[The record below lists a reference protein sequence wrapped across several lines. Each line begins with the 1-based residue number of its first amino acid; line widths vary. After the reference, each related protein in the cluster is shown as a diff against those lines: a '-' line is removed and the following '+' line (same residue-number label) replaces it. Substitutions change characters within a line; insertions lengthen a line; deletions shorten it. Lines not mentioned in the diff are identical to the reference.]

1 MMANSLK
8 SKILFYFILFITI
21 PLILSTTYIFFK
33 MHESQKTSIYNK
45 HLQILK
51 RVEQESNNI
60 VINVQETAKYIK
72 KNFNKKRAD
81 LINDIA
87 ITSNNISSIL
97 VLDKNGKLKNSSE
110 NVHIL
115 NPNLEDFSKE
125 VFFSNISEKQKEYW
139 SDIFVSKISSKP
151 SISFSCKIDE
161 NTIIVLIVSL
171 ETVNNF
177 AKRFKS
183 IDGESAVR
191 IMNKDGYFL
200 ANPDHPEFVRERR
213 NIKKSPFYRNHIV
226 HNHEHQQIEFHDLE
240 GNNSIAVYGVG
251 EKLKWYILVKES
263 YDVLFKT
270 FYSVLWT
277 IVFFIA
283 LIIIVSIYIS
293 IKLSKS
299 ILEPLDTLNKNME
312 NIAEDKE
319 LHNIKKSEYLEL
331 DTLSTNFLSM
341 QKKIKEKEKNILEEV
356 AKNREK
362 DIQIFEQS
370 KMAALG
376 EMIGNIAHQW
386 RQPLSIISTIA
397 TAIQFQ
403 KQQGVFDSS
412 KLASSCET
420 INTQTQYLSRTIDDF
435 KNFIKG
441 DRIIESF
448 KLKDF
453 MQSFKHLVLPQIETS
468 NLEMFIEIKDD
479 IIYHGY
485 KNELLQCIINIF
497 NNSKD
502 ALEKNDKKLIF
513 IDISKEDKKII
524 ISIKDNAGGIPLSII
539 NNIFEPYFTTK
550 HKSKG
555 TGLGLNMTYNLI
567 VEGMKGDIKVI
578 NKEYKYEEITYKGAN
593 FIITLPF
600 N

>member
-1 MMANSLK
+1 MVKSLK

-33 MHESQKTSIYNK
+33 MHESKKTSIYNK

-72 KNFNKKRAD
+72 KNFDKRRAN
-81 LINDIA
+81 LINDIT
-87 ITSNNISSIL
+87 ITSSNISSIL
-97 VLDKNGKLKNSSE
+97 VLDIHGKLKTSSE
-110 NVHIL
+110 NVYIL
-115 NPNLEDFSKE
+115 KPKLSDFSKE
-125 VFFSNISEKQKEYW
+125 AFFTNITDKQEEFW
-139 SDIFVSKISSKP
+139 SDIFVSKISTHP
-151 SISFSCKIDE
+151 SISFSCKIDKD
-161 NTIIVLIVSL
+161 TIIVLIVNL
-171 ETVNNF
+171 QTVNDF

-200 ANPDHPEFVRERR
+200 ANPDHTEFVTERK
-213 NIKKSPFYRNHIV
+213 NIKKGSFYQKHIIPK
-226 HNHEHQQIEFHDLE
+226 HEYQQIEFFDLE
-240 GNNSIAVYGVG
+240 GNTSIGTYAIS

-263 YDVLFKT
+263 YNVLFET
-270 FYSVLWT
+270 FYIILWT

-283 LIIIVSIYIS
+283 LIMIISVFIS

-299 ILEPLDTLNKNME
+299 ILEPLNTLNKNME
-312 NIAEDKE
+312 NIANDKE
-319 LHNIKKSEYLEL
+319 IHDIGKTAYLEL
-331 DTLSTNFLSM
+331 DKLSENFSTM
-341 QKKIKEKEKNILEEV
+341 QKKIKDKEKSILEEV

-362 DIQIFEQS
+362 DTQLFEQS
-370 KMAALG
+370 KMVALG

-403 KQQGVFDSS
+403 KQEGIFDSS
-412 KLASSCET
+412 NLVNSCET

-441 DRIIESF
+441 DKVLESF
-448 KLKDF
+448 NLKDF
-453 MQSFKHLVLPQIETS
+453 MKSFSHLISPEVQSN
-468 NLEMFIEIKDD
+468 NLTLLINVQENVSCLGFR
-479 IIYHGY
+479 
-485 KNELLQCIINIF
+485 NELLQCIINIF

-502 ALEKNDKKLIF
+502 ALINSILKLIF
-513 IDISKEDKKII
+513 IDIEEKDNNII
-524 ISIKDNAGGIPLSII
+524 ISIKDNAGGIDPSII
-539 NNIFEPYFTTK
+539 DSIFEPYFTTK

-567 VEGMKGDIKVI
+567 VEGMKGDIKVV
-578 NKEYKYEEITYKGAN
+578 NDEYTYEEKKYKGAN
-593 FIITLPF
+593 FIITLPIS
-600 N
+600 